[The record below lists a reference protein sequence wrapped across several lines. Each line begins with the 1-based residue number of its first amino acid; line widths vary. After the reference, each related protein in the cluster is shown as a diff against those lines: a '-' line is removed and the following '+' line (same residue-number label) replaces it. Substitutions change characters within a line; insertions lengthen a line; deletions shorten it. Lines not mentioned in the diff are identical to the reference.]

1 VTRPDEPQRPRRSNA
16 APGRSPAGARPA
28 PTSRRSAKPASAKPG
43 SVKRTP
49 AQRTSAK
56 SAKPVPFAAP
66 VRPRGRRSKRPY
78 AFRLGSQTRRLRA
91 SFLVVAFIMSIFA
104 GRLIQLQGV
113 DANSYASLARDA
125 RMRTV
130 VLPAARGDITDTNG
144 VELAT
149 TVDTLAITADPK
161 QTAPNAAQI
170 AGILAP
176 RLGLD
181 AATITKALTAPKK
194 RFVYVARQVDQSV
207 WKKIR
212 ADLAT
217 AHLAGISTESD
228 PKRIYPAGSVA
239 ANMIGFVGTNVKNMP
254 AGLGGLTGLESSL
267 NSILA
272 GKNGQQTY
280 EVSSEGPALPLGDDS
295 LQKPVAGQGV
305 QLTIDADLQYIA
317 QKAITDAV
325 KKTGAD
331 SGDAVVIDVQTGQVL
346 AMATAPTYDAN
357 KPFAGGY
364 TAKTLPRDRPVTDT
378 YEPGSVFKLF
388 TAAALLDQGLVT
400 PKTKEM
406 VPGYLYRDGSRI
418 KDWWGHGT
426 VPLTFAGAIAKSS
439 NIGTILAAEQM
450 TPQTQA
456 DYLAKFGI
464 GQPLDVGLPDEATHP
479 LPGGSSWSPLT
490 KATISFGQG
499 VAVNALQMAVGVAA
513 IANGGERIAP
523 QLVKGYVAPDG
534 TVTPAPAPARTR
546 VISPTASRQLL
557 DIMEQVTKPDGIAP
571 KGAIA
576 GYRTGGKTGTAQKAN
591 SACGCYKN
599 YTVSFAQVAPA
610 DSPRFVA
617 YVDLQNVDGHASGG
631 GNAGP
636 ISAQILKATLQ
647 KYHVPP
653 SGSVAPNLK
662 LDWNINKP

>member
-1 VTRPDEPQRPRRSNA
+1 VSRSDEPQRPRRSNA
-16 APGRSPAGARPA
+16 APRRSAASA
-28 PTSRRSAKPASAKPG
+28 RRSAKPASGKSPSAKAPHAG
-43 SVKRTP
+43 RRRDP
-49 AQRTSAK
+49 RTSA
-56 SAKPVPFAAP
+56 PRQEPFAAP

-113 DANSYASLARDA
+113 DANSYASQARDA

-130 VLPAARGDITDTNG
+130 VLPATRGDITDTNG

-149 TVDTLAITADPK
+149 TIDTVAITADPK
-161 QTAPNAAQI
+161 LTAPNAAQI

-181 AATITKALTAPKK
+181 AAKITKALQAPKK
-194 RFVYVARQVDQSV
+194 RFVYVARQVDQAV

-212 ADLAT
+212 SDLT
-217 AHLAGISTESD
+217 IAHLGGLSTESD

-239 ANMIGFVGTNVKNMP
+239 ANMVGFVGTDVKGLP
-254 AGLGGLTGLESSL
+254 AGLGGLAGLESSQ
-267 NSILA
+267 NSVLA

-280 EVSSEGPALPLGDDS
+280 EVSAEGPALPLGDDS

-305 QLTIDADLQYIA
+305 ALTIDADLQYIA
-317 QKAITDAV
+317 QKAIAEAV

-331 SGDAVVIDVQTGQVL
+331 SGDAIVIDVKTGQIL
-346 AMATAPTYDAN
+346 AMATAPGYDAN
-357 KPFAGGY
+357 KPFA
-364 TAKTLPRDRPVTDT
+364 TVKKVDDLPADRPVTDT

-400 PKTKEM
+400 PKTKEL

-426 VPLTFAGAIAKSS
+426 IPLTFAGAISKSS

-450 TPQTQA
+450 SAQTQY
-456 DYLAKFGI
+456 DYLTKFGI
-464 GQPLDVGLPDEATHP
+464 GQRLDVGLPGEAAGS
-479 LPGGSSWSPLT
+479 LAPGSTWSPLT
-490 KATISFGQG
+490 KSTISFGQG
-499 VAVNALQMAVGVAA
+499 VAVSALQMAVGVAA

-523 QLVKGYVAPDG
+523 QLIKGYIAADG
-534 TVTPAPAPARTR
+534 TVTPAPAPARNQ
-546 VISPTASRQLL
+546 VISPAASRQLL
-557 DIMEQVTKPDGIAP
+557 NIMEQVTKPDGIAP

-610 DSPRFVA
+610 DTPRFVA
-617 YVDLQNVDGHASGG
+617 YVDLQNVGGHASGG

-636 ISAQILKATLQ
+636 VSAQILKATLQ

-662 LDWNINKP
+662 LDWVIDQP

>member
-1 VTRPDEPQRPRRSNA
+1 
-16 APGRSPAGARPA
+16 
-28 PTSRRSAKPASAKPG
+28 
-43 SVKRTP
+43 
-49 AQRTSAK
+49 
-56 SAKPVPFAAP
+56 
-66 VRPRGRRSKRPY
+66 
-78 AFRLGSQTRRLRA
+78 
-91 SFLVVAFIMSIFA
+91 MSIFA

-130 VLPAARGDITDTNG
+130 VLPAARGDITDANG

-149 TVDTLAITADPK
+149 TIDTVAITADPK
-161 QTAPNAAQI
+161 QTAPDAAQI

-181 AATITKALTAPKK
+181 AATITKALQSPGK
-194 RFVYVARQVDQSV
+194 RFVYIARQIDQPV

-217 AHLAGISTESD
+217 AGLSGISTESD

-239 ANMIGFVGTNVKNMP
+239 ASLIGFVGS
-254 AGLGGLTGLESSL
+254 GLGGLAGLESSQ
-267 NSILA
+267 NNILA

-295 LQKPVAGQGV
+295 MQKPVAGQGI

-317 QKAITDAV
+317 QKAVADAV
-325 KKTGAD
+325 RKTGAD
-331 SGDAVVIDVQTGQVL
+331 SGDAVVIDVQTGQIL
-346 AMATAPTYDAN
+346 AMATAPTYDSN
-357 KPFAGGY
+357 KPFA
-364 TAKTLPRDRPVTDT
+364 TVKKVEDLPRDWPVTDT

-388 TAAALLDQGLVT
+388 TASALLDQGLVT
-400 PKTKEM
+400 PATKEW

-418 KDWWGHGT
+418 KDWWVHGT
-426 VPLTFAGAIAKSS
+426 TGLTFAGAIAKSS

-450 TPQTQA
+450 TPETQQE
-456 DYLAKFGI
+456 YLMRFGI
-464 GQPLDVGLPDEATHP
+464 GQRIDVGLPGESSGSLA
-479 LPGGSSWSPLT
+479 PGSTWSPLT

-499 VAVNALQMAVGVAA
+499 VAVTALQMASGAA
-513 IANGGERIAP
+513 TIANGGERIAP
-523 QLVKGYVAPDG
+523 QLIRGYVAADG
-534 TVTPAPAPARTR
+534 TVTPAPAPARTQ
-546 VISPTASRQLL
+546 VISTKASRQLL
-557 DIMEQVTKPDGIAP
+557 SIMEQVTKPNGIAP

-576 GYRTGGKTGTAQKAN
+576 GYRTAGKTGTAQKAN
-591 SACGCYKN
+591 SACNCYKN

-617 YVDLQNVDGHASGG
+617 YVDLQNVGGHASGG
-631 GNAGP
+631 GDAGP
-636 ISAQILKATLQ
+636 VAAGILKAALQ

-653 SGSVAPNLK
+653 SGSVAPDLTLTWGKN
-662 LDWNINKP
+662 